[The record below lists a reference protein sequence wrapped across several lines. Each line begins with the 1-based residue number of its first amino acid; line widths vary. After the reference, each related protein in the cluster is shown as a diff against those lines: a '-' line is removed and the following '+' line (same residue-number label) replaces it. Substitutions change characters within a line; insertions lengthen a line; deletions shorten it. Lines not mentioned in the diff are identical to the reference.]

1 MTRKRSFIR
10 KIIYLSVVV
19 VLLLPLSYLSQP
31 ATSDTPTAKGSPGGL
46 LAQVRHEHGLSQAD
60 LGQIDPTSE
69 TIKLATLGLRGIAA
83 DILWSKA
90 NEYKMTK
97 NWTGLSATLEQM
109 RRVQPNFIS
118 VWRFQAWNLSYNV
131 SVEFDDYRDR
141 YFWVIKGINYLK
153 DGAKYNEKE
162 ARLLWD
168 IGWFTSEKIGRAD
181 EHVQF
186 RRLFKED
193 DDFHGPLRPKA
204 LRDNW
209 LVGKEWYLAAQR
221 LVDFEKAPL
230 VGINPLLFH
239 SDPAK
244 CQVFYAA
251 ALEEDGTF
259 GEVAGAAWNKA
270 SREWQEYGARDIP
283 TYEGTLVRLNDLEQF
298 QEKAKKLIAALD
310 ALVPGL
316 REKIVAE
323 KRSTLSAE
331 ARQALDTPVEKR
343 TSEQHV
349 LVEQAEPKIAV
360 THLEVAD
367 RIQGPQRK
375 QAHQLAQE
383 AADAQEQARSIN
395 QARMVVNF
403 EYWRTRC
410 LAERTDNALTARQAL
425 YNGDRAYDDADM
437 DTARKNYE
445 DGFQKWRKVLDQFP
459 TLVEDTTTGDDL
471 MEAIQ
476 KYRKIL
482 DQIDEKFPEKFI
494 LQDVIKIHGPRQDR

>member
-10 KIIYLSVVV
+10 KVVYLSVVV
-19 VLLLPLSYLSQP
+19 VLLVPLSYLSQP
-31 ATSDTPTAKGSPGGL
+31 ATIDTATAKGSAGGL
-46 LAQVRHEHGLSQAD
+46 LAQVRHDEKLSQAD

-83 DILWSKA
+83 DILWTKA
-90 NEYKMTK
+90 NEYKMKK

-141 YFWVIKGINYLK
+141 YYWVIKGIDFLK
-153 DGAKYNEKE
+153 EGAKYNERE

-181 EHVQF
+181 EHIQF
-186 RRLFKED
+186 RRLFQDD
-193 DDFHGPLRPKA
+193 DDFHGSRPKGKS
-204 LRDNW
+204 RDNW
-209 LVGKEWYLAAQR
+209 QVGKESYLAAQR

-230 VGINPLLFH
+230 VGINPVLFY

-244 CQVFYAA
+244 CQMFYAA
-251 ALEEDGTF
+251 GLEEDGTF
-259 GEVAGAAWNKA
+259 NEVAG
-270 SREWQEYGARDIP
+270 REWATAGREWREYGARDIP
-283 TYEGTLVRLNDLEQF
+283 TFGGTFVRLNDMELYQD
-298 QEKAKKLIAALD
+298 KAKKIVAALD
-310 ALVPGL
+310 ALAPGL

-323 KRSTLSAE
+323 KRATLSAE
-331 ARQALDTPVEKR
+331 ARQALDTPVGKR

-349 LVEQAEPKIAV
+349 LVEQSEPKIAV

-367 RIQGPQRK
+367 RIQGAQRQK
-375 QAHQLAQE
+375 AHQLAQE
-383 AADAQEQARSIN
+383 AADAQERARSIS
-395 QARMVVNF
+395 QERMVVNF

-410 LAERTDNALTARQAL
+410 QAEQTKNAWSARQAL

-437 DTARKNYE
+437 ETARKHYE
-445 DGFQKWRKVLDQFP
+445 DGFQLWRKVLDQFP
-459 TLVEDTTTGDDL
+459 SLVEDTTTGDDL
-471 MEAIQ
+471 MDAIG

-494 LQDVIKIHGPRQDR
+494 LQDVVKIHGPRQDR